1 MSKLAGPAPL
11 NPRQLIFV
19 EEYLVDLNGK
29 EAAIRAGYT
38 PASAKVRAAKPLR
51 QAGVRQAVAAAM
63 AARAERSRAFI
74 EGGITA
80 ERVIAEYARVA
91 FSDWRHFAAWGP
103 GGVRF
108 AATRALTPDD
118 RAAVAEIVEASGG
131 VRRVKL
137 FDKQAALNSLSRIFA
152 HADSARF
159 RRADA
164 PADLPA
170 AAVRAAAAPCPL
182 SDRQRR
188 FADEFLKD
196 LDASAAARRAG
207 YAPRSAPFL
216 ATKLRR
222 YPGIAARIA
231 AGIAAKQ
238 RAIRI
243 EADRVLE
250 EYARIAFADIGRI
263 ADWSNKRL
271 RLKPRRRVA
280 IEDSAAVASPGPVS
294 KSSTRGATLQLRLH
308 DKVYA
313 LDMLARHLGLLD
325 PRMPGRALKRKWPVQ
340 RTSAAL
346 RQRLGRA

>member
-1 MSKLAGPAPL
+1 MSKLSRSQPL

-19 EEYLVDLNGK
+19 EQYLIDLNGK
-29 EAAIRAGYT
+29 EAAIRAGY
-38 PASAKVRAAKPLR
+38 AREAAAVRAAKLLQRP
-51 QAGVRQAVAAAM
+51 AVRQAVAAAM

-80 ERVIAEYARVA
+80 ERVIAEYACVA
-91 FSDWRHFAAWGP
+91 FSDWRHFADWGP

-137 FDKQAALNSLSRIFA
+137 FDKEAALNSLVRIFA
-152 HADSARF
+152 YADSARF
-159 RRADA
+159 RPAEA
-164 PADLPA
+164 PADPPVT
-170 AAVRAAAAPCPL
+170 AVSVAAAPCPL

-207 YAPRSAPFL
+207 YARSSAPFQ
-216 ATKLRR
+216 ATRLRR
-222 YPGIAARIA
+222 YPGVAARIA

-238 RAIRI
+238 RTIRI

-280 IEDSAAVASPGPVS
+280 TEDSAAVASLGAA
-294 KSSTRGATLQLRLH
+294 RGATLQLRLH

-325 PRMPGRALKRKWPVQ
+325 AHMPGRALKRKWPVQ